1 MRYSYALRI
10 PSCTL
15 NMQLSLEE
23 KKGDKRRKIDINA
36 FEAGERKYRN
46 QSSLSITPLYFD

>member
-1 MRYSYALRI
+1 MRYSYDLRI

-15 NMQLSLEE
+15 NMQLSLEK

-36 FEAGERKYRN
+36 FKAGERKYKN
-46 QSSLSITPLYFD
+46 QRSLSITPLYFD